1 MILKSVFYHS
11 KQRIEIFRVIYVFKK
26 LVYRYVYK
34 IDQFHDIKQIGNAS
48 YYFTQEKIQKRN
60 DTKN

>member
-1 MILKSVFYHS
+1 MILKSGFYHS

-48 YYFTQEKIQKRN
+48 YYFTQEKI
-60 DTKN
+60 